1 MSLPLIS
8 QAYSFTTQQVQLFVP
23 EPYALKAWYSNQK
36 EKDEHTPFP
45 YWAKVW
51 PAAIAMSEFI
61 DANQNLVAG
70 KSVIELAA
78 GLGLP
83 SLTSAAAAKTV
94 ICSDYLS
101 EPLEIVQQSIQF
113 NRCSNV
119 ICKMLNWN
127 NLSTDLQTDVLI
139 LSDINYN
146 PKDFNQLQK
155 VIHRFLEQGTTII
168 LSTPQRIAGKS
179 FITPL
184 LPFCKES
191 VTISVP
197 DNQAQTAV
205 SVFVL

>member
-1 MSLPLIS
+1 MSFPLIS

-51 PAAIAMSEFI
+51 PAAIAISEFI

-70 KSVIELAA
+70 KSVVELAA

-101 EPLEIVQQSIQF
+101 QPLEIVQQSIQF

-127 NLSTDLQTDVLI
+127 NLSTDLQTEVLI

-146 PKDFNQLQK
+146 PEDFTQLQK

-179 FITPL
+179 FITSL

-197 DNQAQTAV
+197 NNQAQTAV